1 MSFALR
7 FILVVTVMFVLAIVS
22 DRSEAADAGGGLSLV
37 TEKCGPCH
45 AVGLNG
51 SSPHP
56 QAPPFRDVAKRY
68 APMLLTEALAE
79 GITTGHP
86 DMPEFVFLPPQIDDI
101 IIYLESLR

>member
-7 FILVVTVMFVLAIVS
+7 FVLVATVMFVQAMVS
-22 DRSEAADAGGGLSLV
+22 DRSEAADSGSGLSLV
-37 TEKCGPCH
+37 TEKCGRCH
-45 AVGLNG
+45 AVGLDG

-56 QAPPFRDVAKRY
+56 QAPPFRDIAKRY
-68 APMLLTEALAE
+68 APMLLTEALGE

-101 IIYLESLR
+101 VVYLESLR